1 MGKYDMCMKEFLQNK
16 KRFADLFNGCWF
28 QGKPVILAED
38 LLDASETYS
47 ANRIPC
53 ENTPNVNFNHA
64 QNNLHKK
71 QSSRSASLF
80 RDVKMRL
87 CSGTLLQILAI
98 ENQSYIDYSMPV
110 RCMEY
115 DTAEYRRQLKER
127 KQELHLL
134 NTARNQSYI
143 PNGQFLPVTDDEKLS
158 GILKTDR
165 LQPVYT
171 LCLYTGTDPW
181 DGPRM
186 LSDMMAFDPKDRQL
200 QFLFKDYPLN
210 LFCINEHDDFSK
222 FHTDLKELFQVIR
235 CRKDKEKLAELMQ
248 DQTYSHLSEDTW
260 DTIAVM
266 TDNVA
271 MLQKKNLYKTENREK
286 EEFNMCQALEELI
299 NDGVLKGKQEGK
311 SEGALD
317 KTKSFIHNLLLDGF
331 SIENIC
337 RLAEC
342 DPALV
347 DEVKTELIEKF

>member
-1 MGKYDMCMKEFLQNK
+1 
-16 KRFADLFNGCWF
+16 
-28 QGKPVILAED
+28 
-38 LLDASETYS
+38 
-47 ANRIPC
+47 
-53 ENTPNVNFNHA
+53 
-64 QNNLHKK
+64 
-71 QSSRSASLF
+71 
-80 RDVKMRL
+80 MRL

-286 EEFNMCQALEELI
+286 EELNMCQALEELI